1 MDLLQHKETDMA
13 IKGLKEAL
21 AKKRAQ
27 QNPEN
32 QDSTDADVKI
42 TPTRPVRVGSKPPKR
57 SAGRGR

>member
-1 MDLLQHKETDMA
+1 MA

-27 QNPEN
+27 QQPAREG
-32 QDSTDADVKI
+32 DDAV
-42 TPTRPVRVGSKPPKR
+42 TNAMPTAPTRPTSNKPPKR

>member
-1 MDLLQHKETDMA
+1 MA

-32 QDSTDADVKI
+32 QDSTAADVKI
-42 TPTRPVRVGSKPPKR
+42 TPTPPVRVGTKPPKR